1 MSRVVSLLFVHL
13 LDLMQR
19 AHVRAKK
26 NCCITDP
33 VAALPMRGPS
43 IGTSENV
50 KSKDVETYL
59 IATFSI
65 SASL

>member
-1 MSRVVSLLFVHL
+1 MSELI
-13 LDLMQR
+13 
-19 AHVRAKK
+19 

-33 VAALPMRGPS
+33 VAALPMWGPS
-43 IGTSENV
+43 IGTSETV